1 MQKQYKEMNLMG
13 ITSILATTLKNLPW
27 RTIAI
32 AAMERAPELFQ
43 KARERVQKP
52 GDQQI
57 SEAAVE
63 TELQERII
71 RLEAL
76 LLEQEDLTRKQA
88 AHSTFLEGRCA
99 LLESRLHRF
108 KIFSG
113 VLFAAAMVLLFLL
126 LK

>member
-1 MQKQYKEMNLMG
+1 MG

-32 AAMERAPELFQ
+32 AAMERAPELLQ
-43 KARERVQKP
+43 KARDRFQKP
-52 GDQQI
+52 GDQQF
-57 SEAAVE
+57 SEAAIE
-63 TELQERII
+63 TELQERIA

-99 LLESRLHRF
+99 ALESRLF
-108 KIFSG
+108 SCKIVSG
-113 VLFAAAMVLLFLL
+113 VLFAAAMILLVLL